1 MHNSLNPYQKSIRI
15 SRTSVALKTA
25 NWHMPLVLL
34 LLCLSGNPAVCR
46 QALIDVF
53 LVSFTLLLAGVAI
66 YRRQQIISKSL
77 IVIACLFGS
86 LLLLQCISFSF
97 FPIVTI
103 CGFFTRLFIGYAV
116 LRLVKNFPLVYV
128 RAMFYL
134 AILSLVF
141 YISYQALRFVGYD
154 LVNILTPLGNLIGT
168 VGDRDLPILFHTFET
183 KISYRNAGIFW
194 EPGAL
199 AGYLNLAL
207 VFLWIVKGQIP
218 AREYRRYLFIL
229 SAVLLTTVSTT
240 GYLAYP
246 LVLIL
251 HYDWRARERR
261 VFIPRVL
268 LGFYVLLPLL
278 IAVSVYTYTKSDFLQ
293 TKIEHQFRQAID
305 QDSDGWHRTRIGT
318 LLFDWEYIKRRP
330 LTGWGLNQQTR
341 FALHPQFIGEPQG
354 MGNGM
359 SDFTVKFGVS
369 GMLVWLYCVFLG
381 MIHLTKR
388 NAGKSF
394 LIMMI
399 LLLVLQGEVFL
410 GFPLFLGLMFLKVG
424 PGDRGRSL
432 FGTAGQPQIQM
443 SRQPS
448 FRIAPKQV
456 FCAQQMR
463 Q

>member
-1 MHNSLNPYQKSIRI
+1 VTNGLI
-15 SRTSVALKTA
+15 SHPNRNTTTA
-25 NWHMPLVLL
+25 SPDILWNELFLVVLL
-34 LLCLSGNPAVCR
+34 LCFSGNPAICR
-46 QALIDVF
+46 QPLIDVF
-53 LVSFTLLLAGVAI
+53 FVTFALLLAGVAI
-66 YRRQQIISKSL
+66 YRRQQIISRGL

-86 LLLLQCISFSF
+86 LLLVQCISFSF
-97 FPIVTI
+97 YPIVTI

-141 YISYQALRFVGYD
+141 YISYQVLRFAGHD
-154 LVNILTPLGNLIGT
+154 LVQTLTPLGNLIGT
-168 VGDRDLPILFHTFET
+168 GGDRNLPIFFHTFGT
-183 KISYRNAGIFW
+183 NVSYRNGGIFW

-218 AREYRRYLFIL
+218 AREYRRYLVVL
-229 SAVLLTTVSTT
+229 SVVLLTTLSTT

-251 HYDWRARERR
+251 HYDWRAKERR
-261 VFIPRVL
+261 VFISRVL

-278 IAVSVYTYTKSDFLQ
+278 IGVSVYTYTKSGFLQ
-293 TKIEHQFRQAID
+293 AKIENQFSEAIY

-318 LLFDWEYIKRRP
+318 LLFDWEYIKHRP
-330 LTGWGLNQQTR
+330 LTGWGLNEQTR
-341 FALHPQFIGEPQG
+341 LALHPQLIGEPQG

-381 MIHLTKR
+381 MIRLTKR
-388 NAGKSF
+388 NIGKSL
-394 LIMMI
+394 LIMVI
-399 LLLVLQGEVFL
+399 LLLVLQGEAYL
-410 GFPLFLGLMFLKVG
+410 GYPLFLGLMFLEAG
-424 PGDRGRSL
+424 TRDRERSL
-432 FGTAGQPQIQM
+432 FGTARQLQMQM

-448 FRIAPKQV
+448 VRIASKQV
-456 FCAQQMR
+456 FWAQRRR